1 VRVIERIVVYGVLTV
16 IAVSMVAA
24 VLPKILP
31 AVTALFVFAVVGRYV
46 WWHTR

>member
-1 VRVIERIVVYGVLTV
+1 MIERIVVYGVVAVVT
-16 IAVSMVAA
+16 VSMLAA

-31 AVTALFVFAVVGRYV
+31 AITVVFVFAVVGRYV